1 MWTSYTGAS
10 GSVDHGVGAIQNAL
24 AIDISPTVTTTYTL
38 TVSNGA
44 GHTSTATVT
53 VTVIP
58 AAGTSTTTTTTVPTE
73 TTTTTTT
80 TTAPQPAS
88 ISTFLVGTPT
98 INEGDTTYLWAYFSG
113 TTATVDNGVGT
124 VGNYQAVNVSPTVT
138 TTYTLTVSNGAGSTT
153 TATVTLTV
161 LPANTTTTTTTTTVP
176 TGTTTTVPSGN
187 TVAIT
192 GQPANATPLLGS
204 SHTFSVTATG
214 NGVLS
219 YQWYLND
226 VAIVGAQSATYVA
239 ADEGNY
245 KVVVTNMYNGTTAS
259 VTSNI
264 ASLVVRTAV
273 ITSQPVDTYIT
284 NGLSKFLNVGIT
296 IPGNI
301 IATYQWY
308 RDGTAISGATT
319 QSYSASVAGSYTF
332 IVTSTRAGQ
341 TATKTSDTAIVTVV
355 AAPSITSFA
364 PNTSPIALGSSATF
378 TPVFSGGTGV
388 ITPGNIVVTSG
399 QTVSVSPTN
408 TTVYQLT
415 VTNLAGS
422 GGSLSSSVTVTTGT
436 ITLSTNGSSANRYT
450 GSTSIT
456 LADGRVLVFG
466 SYTNFGSLAT
476 DTYDPATNQFT
487 RVGDMKEVRI
497 WAPGVRLNNGK
508 VLVVGGQYYTGTRWS
523 VRSTAELFDPSTN
536 TWSYTTGTPGTSRQ
550 SHFVVLL
557 QNGKVLI
564 GGGMSASGSALTTT
578 EIYDPATDTFSAA
591 APMADGIL
599 ETTAALMPNGNVL
612 VAGGY
617 AGNTTLNSARI
628 YNVTN
633 NSWSAVTSTMNHA
646 RRNAKSVVLSDGR
659 VLIAGGWSGPAGLA
673 HIEIFD
679 PSTNTFAPDSS
690 LSHFLQG
697 RGGLT
702 LHVLQDGRVALIGG
716 SDGYGNS
723 QSEIAMYNPATNVM
737 QAEATHMYYERYQ
750 HSSTL
755 LNDGRIFIM
764 GESGNWAADIFTP

>member
-1 MWTSYTGAS
+1 M
-10 GSVDHGVGAIQNAL
+10 
-24 AIDISPTVTTTYTL
+24 TTTYTL

-44 GHTSTATVT
+44 GHTTTATVT

-58 AAGTSTTTTTTVPTE
+58 AAGTTTTTTVPTGS

-80 TTAPQPAS
+80 TSAPQPAS
-88 ISTFLVGTPT
+88 ISSFLVGTPT

-153 TATVTLTV
+153 TAAVTLTV
-161 LPANTTTTTTTTTVP
+161 IPANNQTTTTTTTVP

-187 TVAIT
+187 NVAIT

-214 NGVLS
+214 NGALS

-226 VAIVGAQSATYVA
+226 GAITGAQSATYVA
-239 ADEGNY
+239 TDEGNY
-245 KVVVTNMYNGTTAS
+245 KVVVTNSYNGTTAS
-259 VTSNI
+259 VTSTI
-264 ASLVVRTAV
+264 ASLTIRTAV
-273 ITSQPVDTYIT
+273 ITAQPVDTYIT

-301 IATYQWY
+301 TATYQWY
-308 RDGTAISGATT
+308 RDGAAISGATT

-332 IVTSTRAGQ
+332 TVTSTRAGQ

-364 PNTSPIALGSSATF
+364 PNTSPIVLGSSATF

-408 TTVYQLT
+408 TSVYQLT

-436 ITLSTNGSSANRYT
+436 ITLSANGSSANRYD

-476 DTYDPATNQFT
+476 DTYDPSTNQFT
-487 RVGDMKEVRI
+487 RAGDMHEKRVWTPAI
-497 WAPGVRLNNGK
+497 RLANDK
-508 VLVVGGQYYTGTRWS
+508 VLVVGGSYYTGTRWS
-523 VRSTAELFDPSTN
+523 ASSTAELFDPSTN
-536 TWSYTTGTPGTSRQ
+536 TWSYTNGSPGTSRRA
-550 SHFVVLL
+550 HFMVKL
-557 QNGKVLI
+557 QNGKVFI
-564 GGGMSASGSALTTT
+564 GGGLSNSDSALTST
-578 EIYDPATDTFSAA
+578 EIFDPATETFTAA
-591 APMADGIL
+591 APMSDGI
-599 ETTAALMPNGNVL
+599 TDATASLLPNGNVL
-612 VAGGY
+612 VVGGIAGG
-617 AGNTTLNSARI
+617 TTLNSARI
-628 YNVTN
+628 YDVSSNT
-633 NSWSAVTSTMNHA
+633 WSSVSSTLNHA
-646 RRNAKSVVLSDGR
+646 RRNAQAVSLNDGR
-659 VLIAGGWSGPAGLA
+659 ILIAGGFDGRQGLA
-673 HIEIFD
+673 YLEIFD
-679 PSTNTFAPDSS
+679 PVTNTFAPDSS

-716 SDGYGNS
+716 NDGYGNR
-723 QSEIAMYNPATNVM
+723 QSEIVMYDPTTNAMQV
-737 QAEATHMYYERYQ
+737 EATHMYYERST
-750 HSSTL
+750 HSSTM

-764 GESGNWAADIFTP
+764 GESSNWAADIFAP